1 MAEPVALGVKPPT
14 PMTLGDMIN
23 IARGAQAYQQAE
35 QANPLTLQRA
45 QMEIEQAQKMNPLA
59 VSKSIEDVKQA
70 QMGTEKTKAE
80 LNAYYKDQ
88 SRKTFGGLLTD
99 KDFDPLNPNPAGIKV
114 KLQEAHDYLTNVL
127 GVPEHESKT
136 QAKLL
141 EHIDKYGVEGARR
154 VIQGIA
160 NGVQQAGTSS
170 EQFAQANRA
179 PTQLET
185 GAQTILKPTSRYQLG
200 QPTLTQEKELP
211 PTTEV
216 IGSSGERQL
225 IGPLSQR
232 TTPNLQTSLGPGQ
245 EKLLTAG
252 GEVASEDW
260 KRTSEQAQNAPSR
273 IGIFQ
278 NIKKL
283 SPEAFTGVGG
293 QRKELAAGI
302 LNAIGVSAYE
312 AEKVST
318 EELAKNSAL
327 LAMAGGNTDAARA
340 LAEIATPNKKLNEK
354 AIRGI
359 ADQLIGVEKMNI
371 ARASYLAPVQNDVT
385 KYAQRKQQFDTIAD
399 SRLFQEMSKE
409 DVAKLKASMSKAE
422 QDDLTRK
429 VRMARQLGVI
439 Q

>member
-1 MAEPVALGVKPPT
+1 MAEPVALGVKPPQAI
-14 PMTLGDMIN
+14 TLGDMIN
-23 IARGAQAYQQAE
+23 IARGAQQYQQSE
-35 QANPLTLQRA
+35 QANPLALQKA
-45 QMEIEQAQKMNPLA
+45 KMEIEQLQKLNPLA
-59 VSKSIEDVKQA
+59 VR
-70 QMGTEKTKAE
+70 EKAALATSAETGATKGQSE
-80 LNAYYKDQ
+80 LGAYYADET
-88 SRKTFGGLLTD
+88 RKNYGGLLTD
-99 KDFDPLNPNPAGIKV
+99 KDFDPLNPNPEGMIS
-114 KLQEAHDYLTNVL
+114 KLSEVNDYLTNVRKIPKNQ
-127 GVPEHESKT
+127 GVKHD
-136 QAKLL
+136 AML
-141 EHIDKYGVEGARR
+141 EHIKKHGVVGAQR
-154 VIQGIA
+154 VIQDISNGI
-160 NGVQQAGTSS
+160 QQSGTSS

-216 IGSSGERQL
+216 IGSSGEKQL
-225 IGPLSQR
+225 IGPLSKR

-260 KRTSEQAQNAPSR
+260 KRTSDQAQNAPSR